1 MFKLN
6 KEFELAYQ
14 DQSIQTEQLKSDMCS
29 PLWCT
34 VKVGGS
40 KHCVAERSMEDG
52 RVDGFLQGGT
62 VRMEDTAQQEI

>member
-52 RVDGFLQGGT
+52 RGFLQGGT